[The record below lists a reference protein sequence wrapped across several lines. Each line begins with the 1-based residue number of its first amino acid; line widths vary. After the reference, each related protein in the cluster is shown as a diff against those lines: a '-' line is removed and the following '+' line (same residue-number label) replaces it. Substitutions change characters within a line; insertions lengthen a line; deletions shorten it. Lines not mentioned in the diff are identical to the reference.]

1 MQRRKFIR
9 AVSAGSAVVIAGC
22 AGESEPDV
30 VLEYNIKADQ
40 APEEI
45 PEDIRKSRKEGG
57 RLEEGSKWVVVTLDV
72 AEGTL
77 DMQDVWFRSRIETD
91 ERFYDLAHASDGLSS
106 GIQSR
111 GEIKQGG
118 SGVALYQIPTGTG
131 SYSWNLE
138 EMRQDVEANEN

>member
-1 MQRRKFIR
+1 V
-9 AVSAGSAVVIAGC
+9 ALAGC
-22 AGESEPDV
+22 AGESGPDV

-40 APEEI
+40 TPEEI
-45 PEDIRKSRKEGG
+45 PEDTRKSRNEGG
-57 RLEEGSKWVVVTLDV
+57 RLEEGKKWVVVTFDV

-91 ERFYDLAHASDGLSS
+91 ERFYDLEHASDELSN

-111 GEIKQGG
+111 GEIKQGS
-118 SGVALYQIPTGTG
+118 SGVALYQIPTDVA

-138 EMRQDVEANEN
+138 EMRQNVEANKN